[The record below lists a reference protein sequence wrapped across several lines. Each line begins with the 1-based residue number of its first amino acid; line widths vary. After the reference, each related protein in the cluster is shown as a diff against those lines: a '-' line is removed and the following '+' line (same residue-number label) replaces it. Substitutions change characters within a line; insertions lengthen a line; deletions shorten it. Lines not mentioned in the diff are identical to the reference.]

1 MQIKNIIIL
10 GAVFAITAGFMA
22 CGEEEETEETAV
34 EETEP
39 TEVETETGGEEEETE
54 TGGGEEET
62 AE

>member
-22 CGEEEETEETAV
+22 CGEEETEETAV

-39 TEVETETGGEEEETE
+39 TEEETETETGEETE
-54 TGGGEEET
+54 TETGEET